1 MLLAKSLVAI
11 GETGTTGTRVLHRVW
26 LPPSLFELTEIE
38 RGVGGLP
45 CYHCISAYPGTTG
58 IRISIPRK
66 GPKGTPEVP
75 GMCTE
80 HFRVPTKEGAPEVSA
95 VSNNTEYW
103 QKW

>member
-58 IRISIPRK
+58 IRVPWVGIPTRYPTFWHRKFLAPLLQISTI
-66 GPKGTPEVP
+66 VD
-75 GMCTE
+75 
-80 HFRVPTKEGAPEVSA
+80 FNS
-95 VSNNTEYW
+95 
-103 QKW
+103 